1 MAGSSLSPRQKMIN
15 MMYLVLT
22 AMLALNVSAE
32 ILQAFESLRA
42 SLRETAGAHGS
53 QNQVLA
59 DDIIKAINDQEKGGT
74 DKYSKYKPVI
84 SEINTQ
90 TASMIAY
97 LDGLNA
103 QLEEIGQKDPETG
116 EILKKDE
123 TTKNYSYWLGADDVG
138 NGGHGNGKAV
148 ELRSKLDEFVTW
160 ANKLYMSQYDPEQA
174 SLFAKLAMEPSEDP
188 NVTSSESKDK
198 TWEYFTFHGKP
209 VIADMALIEKFKM
222 DIRDIQSTLL
232 HKTKEKITTFSFTV
246 DSLIA
251 FQAPSAE
258 VVAAGM
264 KFQTTLAVGLA
275 SKSVKPEFVGSG
287 LSMDPGGSTATMTI
301 PANGSVIP
309 DGQSEGIQH
318 YTATIKVPKADG
330 EIVTIPVK
338 GQFRVRRPEVVV
350 RSRELQILYRD
361 CGNTVN
367 VDVPSLGDNYNPDFS
382 KSEGG
387 QVISSAT
394 NKKDI
399 TIVPGSG
406 KNFKLS
412 VYSNT
417 NGQKIKIED
426 LKYNVIR
433 PVQPRIAVIL
443 PNGQELNAMQPISK
457 KTTVKV
463 KLLPNQE
470 FAQALPRD
478 ARYKATTVKLLLQ
491 DGLQPPVT
499 VATVSGDKIQDG
511 VPLDLGSALRNA
523 YPGAK
528 IFFQVE
534 GVKRINFQNK
544 QIDENMPLTV
554 TTIPATI
561 RQ

>member
-1 MAGSSLSPRQKMIN
+1 MIN

-42 SLRETAGAHGS
+42 SLRDTAGVHGS

-59 DDIIKAINDQEKGGT
+59 EDIIKAINDQEKGGT

-90 TASMIAY
+90 TASMISY

-103 QLEEIGQKDPETG
+103 ELEDIGQKDPETG

-123 TTKNYSYWLGADDVG
+123 TTKNYRYWLGSDDVG
-138 NGGHGNGKAV
+138 NDGHGNGKAV
-148 ELRSKLDEFVTW
+148 ELRSKLDEFVSW
-160 ANKLYMSQYDPEQA
+160 ANKLYKSQYDPQQA
-174 SLFAKLAMEPSEDP
+174 ALFTKLALEPAEDP
-188 NVTSSESKDK
+188 HVTSAESKDK
-198 TWEYFTFHGKP
+198 TWEYFTFHEKP
-209 VIADMALIEKFKM
+209 VIADLALIEKFKM

-426 LKYNVIR
+426 LKYNVKK
-433 PVQPRIAVIL
+433 PNSPRIVVQL
-443 PNGQELNAMQPISK
+443 PNGQELSPMQAVSK
-457 KTTVKV
+457 RQSVKV
-463 KLLPNQE
+463 KLLPDPE
-470 FAQALPRD
+470 FASTLPRD
-478 ARYKATTVKLLLQ
+478 ARYKADKVKVMLQ
-491 DGLQPPVT
+491 DGIDSPKTIVS
-499 VATVSGDKIQDG
+499 VSGADIQNG
-511 VPLDLGSALRNA
+511 VSVNLSQGELKSA
-523 YPGAK
+523 YQGAK
-528 IFFQVE
+528 IYFQVE

-544 QIDENMPLTV
+544 VIDENMPLTI

-561 RQ
+561 KQ